1 MLQVALPDV
10 LRPHVEA
17 WQLDLD
23 LAAPVTDADWAVLGK
38 DERERALRFGRHE
51 DRVRYV
57 VTRAALRR
65 LLAAPL
71 GRRPQDLRFTNGLHG
86 KPRLAQ
92 SCGSELRMEF
102 NVSHAGAH
110 GLIAISRRH
119 AVGVD
124 IERRIPVFDIAN
136 LEQQV
141 LSPFERRMEAERQL
155 EFFERWVVKEAVLK
169 AIGTGVASHLQQ
181 LSVEKP
187 LAHDERRYGL
197 RHAEPGWP
205 SMGAWRLDAPMGYAA
220 AIAYQLDEL
229 RAPFTRIADLTAHWQ
244 WP

>member
-1 MLQVALPDV
+1 MLQVALPEV

-17 WQLDLD
+17 WRLDPD

-38 DERERALRFGRHE
+38 DEKERALRFGRHE

-57 VTRAALRR
+57 ATRATLRR
-65 LLAAPL
+65 LLAARL
-71 GRRPQDLRFTNGLHG
+71 GRRPQDLRFMNGFHG

-92 SCGSELRMEF
+92 SCGSELRLEF

-110 GLIAISRRH
+110 GLIAISRRR

-124 IERRIPVFDIAN
+124 IERRIPAFDVAS

-141 LSPFERRMEAERQL
+141 LSPFERRTEAERQL

-187 LAHDERRYGL
+187 LGHDERRYGL
-197 RHAEPGWP
+197 RHAVPEWP
-205 SMGAWRLDAPMGYAA
+205 SMGAWRLDAPTGYAA
-220 AIAYQLDEL
+220 AIAYELDEP
-229 RAPFTRIADLTAHWQ
+229 REPFTSAADPAML
-244 WP
+244 